1 MVDNLIKGVLL
12 GIFGFIWWWAGTSVP
27 WLHDGNMGAAMGTSY
42 MFYTIVAAALLASG
56 K

>member
-27 WLHDGNMGAAMGTSY
+27 WLSDGTMGAMSDSY
-42 MFYTIVAAALLASG
+42 WFYTIVAAALLASG